1 MNILILC
8 STFPYPPTKG
18 RKQLRAFHLLEYLQS
33 RHRVTL
39 VTRRSSEVTDAEVT
53 ALEEQ
58 VEELVIFTLDSNTE
72 PEGLIKKAKRL
83 GAFIQQRTPPDVLEK
98 CSPEMADWVKQ
109 AVAEN
114 QFDVIAC
121 EDSYDEIYIDPQWHQ
136 QLGIVLNL
144 HFSEYGK
151 YKHQL
156 ATGDSENEFKDQIN
170 LGLRKRYEQ
179 SYLEKF
185 SAIVTV
191 TSKDRRIVRELEPE
205 SSVTVIPNGVNLK
218 KFPRRITN
226 QGGQR
231 IVFVG
236 NMNQPMN
243 IDAAR
248 FLALEV
254 FPAIRDRY
262 PEAVLELV
270 GANPTSEVL
279 ELNELSGIVVTGK
292 VSNVVEY
299 LHWATVCVLPIRQ
312 GYGLRN
318 RTLEAMASGVP
329 VVASDRALAEFEV
342 DETTILRAM
351 RANTLEEY
359 IYAIGRLF
367 SEPKLREKLSQNGRS
382 FVEAEYTW
390 DKVGQKYEQVLLD
403 SVVEREGMRE
413 EE

>member
-1 MNILILC
+1 MKILILC

-18 RKQLRAFHLLEYLQS
+18 RKQLRTFHLLQYLKTNHQ
-33 RHRVTL
+33 VTL
-39 VTRRSSEVTDAEVT
+39 ITRRSIEISHAEIG
-53 ALEEQ
+53 ALEEE
-58 VEELVIFTLDSNTE
+58 VAELVIFDLNQNNQPS
-72 PEGLIKKAKRL
+72 GLIDKAKRL
-83 GAFIQQRTPPDVLEK
+83 GAFIQQKTPPDVLDNY
-98 CSPEMADWVKQ
+98 CPELAEWVKE
-109 AVAEN
+109 AVAESR
-114 QFDVIAC
+114 FDVIAC
-121 EDSYDEIYIDPQWHQ
+121 EDNSDEIYIDRQWHI
-136 QLGIVLNL
+136 QLGVVLNL

-151 YKHQL
+151 YKQQL

-179 SYLEKF
+179 NYLEKF
-185 SAIVTV
+185 SSIVTV
-191 TSKDRRIVRELEPE
+191 NSKDKNIVRQLEPE
-205 SSVTVIPNGVNLK
+205 SEVTIISNGVDLK
-218 KFPRRITN
+218 KFSRRITN

-236 NMNQPMN
+236 NMNQAMN

-270 GANPTSEVL
+270 GANPTLEIL
-279 ELNELSGIVVTGK
+279 ELNELSGIVVTGE
-292 VSNVVEY
+292 VANVVEY
-299 LHWATVCVLPIRQ
+299 LHQATVCVLPIRQ

-329 VVASDRALAEFEV
+329 VVASDRALAEFQV
-342 DETTILRAM
+342 DGSTVPLRAM

-367 SEPKLREKLSQNGRS
+367 SEAKLRDKLSENGRS

-390 DKVGQKYEQVLLD
+390 DKVGQKYEQVLMN
-403 SVVEREGMRE
+403 SVIAQNS
-413 EE
+413 

>member
-1 MNILILC
+1 MKILILC

-18 RKQLRAFHLLEYLQS
+18 RNQLRTFHLLEYLGTK
-33 RHRVTL
+33 HEVTL
-39 VTRRSSEVTDAEVT
+39 ITRRSPEVTDAETEAVEALVT
-53 ALEEQ
+53 
-58 VEELVIFTLDSNTE
+58 ELVVFDSNLSSQSS
-72 PEGLIKKAKRL
+72 GLINRAKRL
-83 GAFIQQRTPPDVLEK
+83 GVFIQQKTPPDVLNSY
-98 CSPEMADWVKQ
+98 CSQMANWIEE
-109 AVAEN
+109 AIAEDL
-114 QFDVIAC
+114 FDVVAC
-121 EDSYDEIYIDPQWHQ
+121 EDSSDEIFISKAWHQ
-136 QLGIVLNL
+136 QLGVVLNL

-151 YKHQL
+151 YKQEL
-156 ATGDSENEFKDQIN
+156 AAGNSDNELKDQIN

-185 SAIVTV
+185 GSIVTV
-191 TSKDRRIVRELEPE
+191 TTKDKTIVKKLEPE
-205 SSVTVIPNGVNLK
+205 SEVKVIPNGVDLK
-218 KFPRRITN
+218 KFSRRITN

-236 NMNQPMN
+236 NMDRAMN
-243 IDAAR
+243 IDAAL

-254 FPAIRDRY
+254 FPAICDRY
-262 PEAVLELV
+262 PEAVLEIV
-270 GANPTSEVL
+270 GAKPAPEIL
-279 ELNELSGIVVTGK
+279 DLKELPGIVVTGE

-299 LHWATVCVLPIRQ
+299 LHWATVCVIPLRK

-329 VVASDRALAEFEV
+329 IVGSDRALSEFKV
-342 DETTILRAM
+342 DGTTVPLRAM

-367 SEPKLREKLSQNGRS
+367 SEPKLRDKLSENARS

-403 SVVEREGMRE
+403 SVIGDR
-413 EE
+413 

>member
-18 RKQLRAFHLLEYLQS
+18 RQQLRAFHLLEYLKNRYQ
-33 RHRVTL
+33 VTL
-39 VTRRSSEVTDAEVT
+39 VTRRSLEVSDQEVT
-53 ALEEQ
+53 ALTEQ
-58 VEELVIFTLDSNTE
+58 VEDLIIFDLDSNSQSS
-72 PEGLIKKAKRL
+72 GLINKAKRL
-83 GAFIQQRTPPDVLEK
+83 GTFIQQKTPPDVLENY
-98 CSPEMADWVKQ
+98 SLEMATWIKQ
-109 AVAEN
+109 AITEN
-114 QFDVIAC
+114 LFDIIVC
-121 EDSYDEIYIDPQWHQ
+121 EDSSDEIYIDRSWHQ
-136 QLGIVLNL
+136 QLGVVLNL
-144 HFSEYGK
+144 NSSQYGK
-151 YKHQL
+151 YKQQL
-156 ATGDSENEFKDQIN
+156 ALGDSENEIKDRVN
-170 LGLRKRYEQ
+170 LNLRRRYEQ
-179 SYLEKF
+179 GYLEKF
-185 SAIVTV
+185 NSIVTV
-191 TSKDRRIVRELEPE
+191 TSKDKRIIKKLEPE
-205 SSVTVIPNGVNLK
+205 SKVKVIPNGVNLN
-218 KFPRRITN
+218 KFPYRITN

-236 NMNQPMN
+236 NMDRATN

-254 FPAIRDRY
+254 FPALSDRY

-270 GANPTSEVL
+270 GAKPTPEVL
-279 ELNELSGIVVTGK
+279 ELNDLPGVVVTGK
-292 VSNVVEY
+292 VTNVVEY

-342 DETTILRAM
+342 DGTNAPLRAM

-367 SEPKLREKLSQNGRS
+367 SEPKLRQKLSENARS

-403 SVVEREGMRE
+403 SVKRDRHSE
-413 EE
+413 